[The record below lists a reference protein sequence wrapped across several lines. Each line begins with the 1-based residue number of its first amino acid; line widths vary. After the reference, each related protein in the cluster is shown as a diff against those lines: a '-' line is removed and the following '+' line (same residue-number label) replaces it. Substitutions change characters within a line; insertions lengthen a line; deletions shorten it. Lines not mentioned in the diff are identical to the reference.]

1 MIDTATTLAVLA
13 AALIHAGWN
22 AVIKKGGEPLFE
34 AALMHLWLLP
44 PALLLLLWMPA
55 PEPFTLA
62 CVLASALVHCVYF
75 HVLATTYRHGDLG
88 ITYPIL
94 RGSAPA
100 LTALGALVLM
110 NEHPGL
116 QGWAGIALICGG
128 VVGMG
133 LLSAWAQA
141 RTRPEMAAAGHSTTV
156 STEGGSISRAI
167 GWALCTALTIV
178 AYTLVDSAGVRSA
191 PQAWMYVTW
200 LTIAQALVVS
210 AVVMWRQNTRFV
222 AYARSRGLA
231 PVLTGI
237 ASMGGYGIALWAM
250 TRAPVA
256 AVAALRETSILFA
269 LLIARVM
276 LGERSSSARW
286 GAASVIVAG
295 VILLRLA

>member
-1 MIDTATTLAVLA
+1 LIDTSTTLAVLA

-34 AALMHLWLLP
+34 SALMHLWLLP

-75 HVLATTYRHGDLG
+75 HVLARTYRHGDLG

-100 LTALGALVLM
+100 LTALGALLLM
-110 NEHPGL
+110 HEHPSL
-116 QGWAGIALICGG
+116 QGWTGIGLICGG

-133 LLSAWAQA
+133 LLSAWTQA
-141 RTRPEMAAAGHSTTV
+141 RTRLGGAAASQGSRACTA
-156 STEGGSISRAI
+156 GGSNGRAI

-178 AYTLVDSAGVRSA
+178 AYTLIDSAGVRSA

-210 AVVMWRQNTRFV
+210 TVVMWRQNARFMV
-222 AYARSRGLA
+222 YARSRGLA

-237 ASMGGYGIALWAM
+237 ASMSGYGIALWAM

-269 LLIARVM
+269 LIIARVL
-276 LGERSSSARW
+276 LGERSSPARW
-286 GAASVIVAG
+286 GAASVIVSG